1 MAGIV
6 REGLLEEEKVNLGVG
21 CNWNGEGTLRRR
33 NNPSKSL
40 EEGKCKVCSGHREET
55 SLTG

>member
-1 MAGIV
+1 MAGIAM
-6 REGLLEEEKVNLGVG
+6 EGLLEEEKLNLGLR
-21 CNWNGEGTLRRR
+21 CNWNGKGTLGRR
-33 NNPSKSL
+33 NRPDKSP